1 MIVVVYNFFITIVCY
16 MKIPILICIQSGCTD
31 VVIHRSSCPYQMIIK
46 INVFLSWKCTY
57 SCSFSGGNLD
67 FKLQEWGQIKIQKI
81 QRASNR
87 TQKNSRTKLSSPKN
101 PMPNFWALKI
111 CRKENKFGF
120 WLNFNLRTVRPGYT
134 GTTTNLQIVLN
145 SQEIPT

>member
-1 MIVVVYNFFITIVCY
+1 MF
-16 MKIPILICIQSGCTD
+16 
-31 VVIHRSSCPYQMIIK
+31 
-46 INVFLSWKCTY
+46 FLSWKCTY

-111 CRKENKFGF
+111 SRKENKFGF

-134 GTTTNLQIVLN
+134 GTTTNRDVVASSPSLSCPAPSLSCPAARAPCRAC
-145 SQEIPT
+145 SQAKKILWSSPSLEVHPPPPLRDVPQL